1 MWKPGA
7 PGPSTHQACVSLQP
21 SQVEDA
27 LSAEEGKEGE
37 EEETAPVPAPEDPV
51 ETRLAEGSQVLGA
64 SDIRQVRARPVIR
77 GFQP

>member
-7 PGPSTHQACVSLQP
+7 PGPSTHQAHVSLQP

-37 EEETAPVPAPEDPV
+37 EEETAPAPAPEDPV
-51 ETRLAEGSQVLGA
+51 ETQLAEGSQVLGA